1 MAISQ
6 RLVDIDIGL
15 RMSIIKYKNSM
26 KRDIIRAIIKGPN
39 YANGGYCMELVD
51 VLKALADETR
61 LRILNVLCQESLCV
75 CDLEDVL
82 KLSQSNASRHLTK
95 LRHCRLIVAEKQAQW
110 VYYRINETLLAE
122 QPSVRA
128 ILEQELGKGA
138 KYQQDLSKLRQYRNQ
153 GGGCGCTEKSP

>member
-1 MAISQ
+1 
-6 RLVDIDIGL
+6 
-15 RMSIIKYKNSM
+15 
-26 KRDIIRAIIKGPN
+26 
-39 YANGGYCMELVD
+39 MELVD
-51 VLKALADETR
+51 ILKALADDTR
-61 LRILNVLCQESLCV
+61 LRILNVLKQESLCV

-110 VYYRINETLLAE
+110 VYYRMNEQLLTE
-122 QPSVRA
+122 QPFIRA
-128 ILEQELGKGA
+128 ILEQELGKSA

>member
-1 MAISQ
+1 MKILISGSKGQ
-6 RLVDIDIGL
+6 KYYPARDAGIEIGDL
-15 RMSIIKYKNSM
+15 IME
-26 KRDIIRAIIKGPN
+26 
-39 YANGGYCMELVD
+39 ANGQPVKS
-51 VLKALADETR
+51 V
-61 LRILNVLCQESLCV
+61 N
-75 CDLEDVL
+75 DLEDVL

-122 QPSVRA
+122 QPFVRA

>member
-1 MAISQ
+1 
-6 RLVDIDIGL
+6 
-15 RMSIIKYKNSM
+15 
-26 KRDIIRAIIKGPN
+26 
-39 YANGGYCMELVD
+39 MELVD

-61 LRILNVLCQESLCV
+61 LRILNVLRQESLCV
-75 CDLEDVL
+75 CDLEAVL
-82 KLSQSNASRHLTK
+82 RLSQSNASRHLTK

-122 QPSVRA
+122 QPFVRA